1 MVIFITNFY
10 SNYVNFPKADCGF
23 CGSPSCVSALRK
35 FCLGEM
41 SLEDCIYFKA
51 GLYKEEDF
59 EAAPLVTSIWGKEPG
74 ISLVKPCDVD
84 PKRTAMFV
92 YLAYPENQKYGYFDM
107 VTADK
112 IFQFN
117 IPIMGFS
124 PSLGICRIVENDGR
138 TAEGV
143 SNGELLARLALDKED
158 ALWQLSRLT
167 RWLWAA
173 VN

>member
-1 MVIFITNFY
+1 MVIFIANFY
-10 SNYVNFPKADCGF
+10 ANYVNFPKADCGF

-41 SLEDCIYFKA
+41 SLGDCIYFKA
-51 GLYKEEDF
+51 GYYREEDF
-59 EAAPLVTSIWGKEPG
+59 KSVPVVVSSVWGRQPG
-74 ISLVKPCDVD
+74 ISLVMPCMID
-84 PKRTAMFV
+84 PKKTAMYAF
-92 YLAYPENQKYGYFDM
+92 LSHPENLKYGFFDM

-112 IFQFN
+112 IFQYN
-117 IPIMGFS
+117 VPGMGFS
-124 PSLGICRIVENDGR
+124 PSLGICRIERDSR
-138 TAEGV
+138 SAEGV
-143 SNGELLARLALDKED
+143 ANGELLARLALDKED